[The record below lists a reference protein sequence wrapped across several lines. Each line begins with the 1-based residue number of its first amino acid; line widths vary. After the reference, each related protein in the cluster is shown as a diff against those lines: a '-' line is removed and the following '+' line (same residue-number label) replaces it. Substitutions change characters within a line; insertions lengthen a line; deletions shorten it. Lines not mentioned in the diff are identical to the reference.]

1 MYYVIR
7 LKKPI
12 EYDTSRLMYYTI
24 YSDQFQMLKDMS
36 FLDKFSMD
44 ICAPILW

>member
-12 EYDTSRLMYYTI
+12 EYDTSGHMYYI
-24 YSDQFQMLKDMS
+24 ICSDQFQMLKDMS
-36 FLDKFSMD
+36 FLDRFSMD
-44 ICAPILW
+44 ICVPIL